1 MLPMARPRVHL
12 LVSTALAW
20 WTWRRWGP
28 AGALAALVAGV
39 LLDADHLVDY
49 AFTGRGRRRTHYF
62 APLHGWEY
70 PLTLA
75 LIALKGQASNAKGP
89 VSDATSAQTDGEILI
104 PTPPSGRHRWPA
116 GRRRPLGERGR
127 HPLARTRPRGQ
138 PWLRNGTPLARRRT
152 RRSVPAWPAG
162 AAAGLALGWA
172 LHLIIDVL
180 SNRPRHPGVYLVLYR
195 LAYAFRREATGWE
208 DNRRFHSWAAR
219 PWWTWI

>member
-12 LVSTALAW
+12 LFSLALAW

-49 AFTGRGRRRTHYF
+49 AVTGRGRRRTHYF

-75 LIALKGQASNAKGP
+75 LIALKGQASNVNGP
-89 VSDATSAQTDGEILI
+89 PGDATS
-104 PTPPSGRHRWPA
+104 
-116 GRRRPLGERGR
+116 
-127 HPLARTRPRGQ
+127 
-138 PWLRNGTPLARRRT
+138 
-152 RRSVPAWPAG
+152 
-162 AAAGLALGWA
+162 AGLALGWA
-172 LHLIIDVL
+172 LHIIIDVL